1 MRDSRSHAAMASR
14 YHPERQRFLSPP
26 TPPAT
31 PPSSSKM
38 TCPFPSITS
47 TKGEVKSY
55 IRALLATYPPNNQN
69 QRQGHSFDSSAGK
82 GKGKEREKPA
92 GGLSTLP
99 SFRSI
104 RSLALMTP
112 IHAATCKIWFD
123 GAYLRLLLHVGSL
136 RRELRL
142 LGFEDGVAS
151 WLDREM
157 QNRFKGMELKGQ
169 VRFILFASFEI
180 EEEGSEGC

>member
-1 MRDSRSHAAMASR
+1 
-14 YHPERQRFLSPP
+14 
-26 TPPAT
+26 
-31 PPSSSKM
+31 
-38 TCPFPSITS
+38 
-47 TKGEVKSY
+47 
-55 IRALLATYPPNNQN
+55 
-69 QRQGHSFDSSAGK
+69 
-82 GKGKEREKPA
+82 
-92 GGLSTLP
+92 
-99 SFRSI
+99 
-104 RSLALMTP
+104 MTP
-112 IHAATCKIWFD
+112 IDAATCKIWFD

-180 EEEGSEGC
+180 EEEGREGC

>member
-1 MRDSRSHAAMASR
+1 
-14 YHPERQRFLSPP
+14 
-26 TPPAT
+26 
-31 PPSSSKM
+31 M
-38 TCPFPSITS
+38 TRPFPSITS
-47 TKGEVKSY
+47 SKGEVKSY
-55 IRALLATYPPNNQN
+55 IRALLATYPPNNPN
-69 QRQGHSFDSSAGK
+69 QGQGHSFDSSAGK
-82 GKGKEREKPA
+82 GKEREKKPA

-112 IHAATCKIWFD
+112 IDAATCKIWFD

-157 QNRFKGMELKGQ
+157 QNRFKGMGLKGQ
-169 VRFILFASFEI
+169 VRSILFASFEI
-180 EEEGSEGC
+180 EEEGREGC